1 MSDSNS
7 KPRVCAVS
15 YLNTVQLVWGM
26 LHSHQYQEV
35 DLTFHVP
42 SVCADMLKTGLADV
56 ALLSSIE
63 LPRQKLDYVR
73 GLGIASRGA
82 VRSIFLVS
90 KKPLSSI
97 RSLSA
102 DISSRTSIAL
112 CHIVLS
118 RRFHVDPEFIS
129 AVPDLSAMLESTDA
143 ALIIGDPAL
152 HLNPDNLP
160 YTVYDLG
167 QEWTELTGLPMVYA
181 VWAAPKDKI
190 TEHIRKTFRDSYLF
204 GRDHLDDIVKIE
216 APLRGF
222 PESLARQYLTHN
234 IIHELG
240 SEEYKGMDLFLQ
252 YAAELNL
259 I

>member
-1 MSDSNS
+1 MSDSDT

-26 LHSHQYQEV
+26 LHGDQRQAA

-42 SVCADMLKTGLADV
+42 SVCADMLKSGAADV
-56 ALLSSIE
+56 GILSSIE
-63 LPRQKLDYVR
+63 LPRQKLEHVR
-73 GLGIASRGA
+73 GLGIASRGP

-90 KKPLSSI
+90 KVPVSSI

-112 CHIVLS
+112 CRIVLE
-118 RRFHVDPEFIS
+118 RRFQVHPEFIT
-129 AVPDLSAMLESTDA
+129 AAPDLTAMLEGADA

-152 HLNPDNLP
+152 RLDPDNLP
-160 YTVYDLG
+160 YTVHDLG

-190 TEHIRKTFRDSYLF
+190 TEPVQKIFRDSYLF
-204 GRDHLDDIVKIE
+204 GRSHLDDILEIE
-216 APLRGF
+216 APGRGF
-222 PESLARQYLTHN
+222 PEPLARQYLTRH

-240 SEEYKGMDLFLQ
+240 PEEYKGMDRFLQ
-252 YAAELNL
+252 YASELNL